1 MSFFKK
7 FTDGITDDLSRLGI
21 GSDKTE
27 RKDEAPQQPAPQQS
41 ATRDGVYPPGPPQGY
56 GQHSPQPYPGQYQS
70 PPPHQPDYQSPPPHQ
85 SDYSSPPPQDRSQ
98 YGYPPEV
105 GPRPPPPYNP
115 PADKPPLPSGW
126 VSRWDE
132 RNQRW
137 YCEFLSPTANR

>member
-7 FTDGITDDLSRLGI
+7 FTDGITEDLSRLGI

-27 RKDEAPQQPAPQQS
+27 RKDEAPQQPTPQES

-56 GQHSPQPYPGQYQS
+56 GQQHSPQPYPGQYQS
-70 PPPHQPDYQSPPPHQ
+70 PPPQQPDYQSPPPHQ
-85 SDYSSPPPQDRSQ
+85 DYSSPPPQDRYQ
-98 YGYPPEV
+98 YGAPPEV
-105 GPRPPPPYNP
+105 GPRPPPPYSP

-137 YCEFLSPTANR
+137 YCEF